1 MVIQTT
7 LPQVPLARLELARSY
22 EHSGLNR
29 ARLPFHHSG
38 KVARMGFEPIIS
50 RAENAESLP

>member
-1 MVIQTT
+1 MVSQTT
-7 LPQVPLARLELARSY
+7 LPQVPLARLELAHSF

-38 KVARMGFEPIIS
+38 KVARAGFEPAIT
-50 RAENAESLP
+50 RAENAVS